1 MTITKR
7 ADDMTDDELATIA
20 AGWKPPLE
28 NAELTDHYEIV
39 KRN

>member
-1 MTITKR
+1 MAITKR

-28 NAELTDHYEIV
+28 NAELMAHYEV
-39 KRN
+39 VERN